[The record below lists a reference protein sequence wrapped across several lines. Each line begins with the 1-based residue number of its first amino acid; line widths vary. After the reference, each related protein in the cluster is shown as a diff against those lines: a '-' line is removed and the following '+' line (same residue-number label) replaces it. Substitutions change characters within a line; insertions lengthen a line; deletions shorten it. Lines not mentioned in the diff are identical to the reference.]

1 MDMQDQ
7 MGFGI
12 ATSITFSS
20 LYMGS
25 HIERAQASIIDVI
38 VAKFFPSRNHKKRKL
53 TNLHAFFKTLV
64 VKKWEL

>member
-20 LYMGS
+20 LKMSS

-38 VAKFFPSRNHKKRKL
+38 VANIFSSRNHKNRKL
-53 TNLHAFFKTLV
+53 TNLHALFKNS
-64 VKKWEL
+64 